1 LSWRIEGERGPTSG
15 WSGRLRRPQL
25 SANPLGGTGVIT
37 VGRHDLVMRLPAE
50 VAERLGHYVYLYVD
64 PRTDRPFYV
73 GKGKGERILAHFD
86 DARDSHKTRTIGE
99 LRAAGLE
106 PRPEVLAHRLKDEET
121 ALRIEAA
128 AIDLL
133 GLGELTNEVRGW
145 RSLEMG
151 RMTLDELKGYYAAK
165 SVTVLHPALLIRI
178 NKLFRR
184 NMTDTELYEATRGIW
199 KLSERRAGARYALA
213 VFEGVAREVY
223 EIESWHPALTHPYRT
238 RDPGGWDTRGRWE
251 FVGKVA
257 VDEIRDTY
265 RLGSVRHYFKQG
277 YQSPTMYVNC

>member
-1 LSWRIEGERGPTSG
+1 M
-15 WSGRLRRPQL
+15 
-25 SANPLGGTGVIT
+25 
-37 VGRHDLVMRLPAE
+37 GRHDLVLRLPAG
-50 VAERLGHYVYLYVD
+50 VTERLGHYVYLYVD

-73 GKGKGERILAHFD
+73 GKGRGERILAHFD
-86 DARDSHKTRTIGE
+86 DARDSEKTRTIAE

-106 PRPEVLAHRLKDEET
+106 PRLEVLAHRLKDEET
-121 ALRIEAA
+121 AFRIEAV

-133 GLGELTNEVRGW
+133 GLDELTNEVRGW

-165 SVTVLHPALLIRI
+165 PVTVVHPALLIRI

-184 NMTDTELYEATRGIW
+184 NMTDTELYEVTRGIW
-199 KLSERRAGARYALA
+199 KLGKRREGARYALA
-213 VFEGVAREVY
+213 VFEGVVREVY
-223 EIESWHPALTHPYRT
+223 EIESWHPALTYPYTT
-238 RDPGGWDTRGRWE
+238 RRDAARWGTRGRWE

-257 VDEIRDTY
+257 VDEIRETY
-265 RLGSVRHYFKQG
+265 RLGSVRNYFKQG